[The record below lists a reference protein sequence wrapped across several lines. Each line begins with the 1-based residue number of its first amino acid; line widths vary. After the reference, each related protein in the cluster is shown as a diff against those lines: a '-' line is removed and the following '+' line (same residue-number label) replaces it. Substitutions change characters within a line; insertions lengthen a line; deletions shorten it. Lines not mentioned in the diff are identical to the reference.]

1 MKINTTVVG
10 PRPTEVRC
18 QSLTKGDVF
27 RTASGTLYVMCDY
40 DSTCYFAFNLSR
52 FALETFMPRTL
63 VEPVQVESI
72 DVRIQLL
79 PTPSTV
85 PCEIEVNQ

>member
-18 QSLTKGDVF
+18 QSLTKGDMF
-27 RTASGTLYVMCDY
+27 RLPTGALYVMCDY

-63 VEPVQVESI
+63 VEPVRVESI
-72 DVRIQLL
+72 DVRIQLA
-79 PTPSTV
+79 PEVSAV
-85 PCEIEVNQ
+85 PCKVEVKQ